1 MATPNPNPKLKIL
14 LVDDDPDTRELVT
27 MMFSGS
33 GHKLLTAASGKAALN
48 LLEHE
53 KVDLILLDIM
63 MPELDGLMMLESVR
77 RYSAAPILML
87 TALSDP
93 RIMEQSYL
101 LGADDYIVK
110 PFTKS
115 KLLERVERMARQLTS
130 FAEDGKAN
138 WRGDYQIDFEKSELS
153 FRGRKIEM
161 TSNELRLLAR
171 LMDSAFLEVSTMDLY
186 EAVWGREPLPLA
198 TRQALVENAVAGL
211 REKLE
216 SDPRHPKILVSSP
229 NGWTFF
235 PA

>member
-1 MATPNPNPKLKIL
+1 MANPIPQQKLKIL
-14 LVDDDPDTRELVT
+14 LVDDDPDTRTLVS
-27 MMFSGS
+27 MMFADS
-33 GHKLLTAASGKAALN
+33 GHKLLTAPSGKAALT

-63 MPELDGLMMLESVR
+63 MPELDGLMMLESLR
-77 RYSAAPILML
+77 RHSSAPVLML

-115 KLLERVERMARQLTS
+115 KLLERVGRMARQLTS
-130 FAEDGKAN
+130 FVEDSTAV
-138 WRGDYQIDFEKSELS
+138 WRLEYNIDFEKSELT
-153 FRGRKIEM
+153 FRGKKIEM
-161 TSNELRLLAR
+161 TANELRLLAR
-171 LMDSAFLEVSTMDLY
+171 LMDNAFLEVSTMELY
-186 EAVWGREPLPLA
+186 EAVWGREPLPMA

-216 SDPRHPKILVSSP
+216 VNPHHPKIINSSP
-229 NGWTFF
+229 HGWTFF

>member
-1 MATPNPNPKLKIL
+1 MANPNPNPRLKIL
-14 LVDDDPDTRELVT
+14 LVDDDADTRQLVS
-27 MMFSGS
+27 MMFTDS
-33 GHKLLTAASGKAALN
+33 GHKLLTSASGKAALT

-77 RYSAAPILML
+77 RYSAAPVLML

-101 LGADDYIVK
+101 LGANDYIVK
-110 PFTKS
+110 PFSKS
-115 KLLERVERMARQLTS
+115 KLLERVDRLARQLTS
-130 FAEDGKAN
+130 FVEDGRAS
-138 WRGDYQIDFEKSELS
+138 WRNDYQIDFENSLLT
-153 FRGRKIEM
+153 FRGRTIEM
-161 TSNELRLLAR
+161 TSNELRLLTK
-171 LMDSAFLEVSTMDLY
+171 LMDNAFLEIDLFDLY
-186 EAVWGREPLPLA
+186 EAVWGREPLPLT
-198 TRQALVENAVAGL
+198 TRRALVESAVTSL

-216 SDPRHPKILVSSP
+216 SDPHNPRILRSTQ